1 MTLNVEEMILM
12 KQMNHFARKA
22 AVKELISLM
31 DQTADADLKELC
43 KRLSGKLSAMS
54 DQEFAAVDF
63 TVYEENAN
71 EEYA

>member
-12 KQMNHFARKA
+12 KQMNHSARKA
-22 AVKELISLM
+22 AVKELIKLM
-31 DQTADADLKELC
+31 DQTADADLKKLC
-43 KRLSGKLSAMS
+43 KRLSDKLSAMS
-54 DQEFAAVDF
+54 DQKFAAVDF

>member
-54 DQEFAAVDF
+54 NQEFAAVDF

>member
-12 KQMNHFARKA
+12 KQMDHSARKA

-31 DQTADADLKELC
+31 NQTADTDLKELC

-54 DQEFAAVDF
+54 DQEFVAVDF